1 MSFPKL
7 KSYLTDK
14 LFYRKPFNEEEGS
27 CMEKRTV
34 ISFIILVIFIGLLV
48 GFSVAIPDLWGNHLS
63 HWIITPL
70 IALIMTLL
78 VGLVLMDN
86 LFELDHALVITI
98 KRSKLKIEIRQYLV
112 WAFLLVSAVAIV
124 LEVVQFFL
132 SRNTVH
138 WIDPLTAIAG
148 AVAGIVLHIIGSKC
162 LMKRV
167 EFELERWEDN
177 VL

>member
-1 MSFPKL
+1 
-7 KSYLTDK
+7 
-14 LFYRKPFNEEEGS
+14 
-27 CMEKRTV
+27 MEKRTI
-34 ISFIILVIFIGLLV
+34 ISFIILVIFIGFLV
-48 GFSVAIPDLWGNHLS
+48 GFSVAIPGLWGNHLS

>member
-1 MSFPKL
+1 
-7 KSYLTDK
+7 
-14 LFYRKPFNEEEGS
+14 
-27 CMEKRTV
+27 MEKRTV

-48 GFSVAIPDLWGNHLS
+48 GCSVAIPGLWANHLS
-63 HWIITPL
+63 HWINTPL

-112 WAFLLVSAVAIV
+112 WAFLLVCAVAIV

-132 SRNTVH
+132 SRNTVN

>member
-1 MSFPKL
+1 
-7 KSYLTDK
+7 
-14 LFYRKPFNEEEGS
+14 
-27 CMEKRTV
+27 
-34 ISFIILVIFIGLLV
+34 
-48 GFSVAIPDLWGNHLS
+48 
-63 HWIITPL
+63 
-70 IALIMTLL
+70 MTLL

-98 KRSKLKIEIRQYLV
+98 KKSRLKIEIRQYLV
-112 WAFLLVSAVAIV
+112 WAFLLVCLVAIV
-124 LEVVQFFL
+124 LEVVQFLL
-132 SRNTVH
+132 SQSTVN

-148 AVAGIVLHIIGSKC
+148 SVAGIVLHIIGSKC

>member
-1 MSFPKL
+1 
-7 KSYLTDK
+7 
-14 LFYRKPFNEEEGS
+14 
-27 CMEKRTV
+27 MEKRTV
-34 ISFIILVIFIGLLV
+34 ISFIILVIFMGILV
-48 GFSVAIPDLWGNHLS
+48 GFSVAIPDLWANHLS

-70 IALIMTLL
+70 VALVMTLL

-98 KRSKLKIEIRQYLV
+98 KRSRLKIEVRQYLV
-112 WAFLLVSAVAIV
+112 WAFLLVCAVVIV

-132 SRNTVH
+132 FPGTVN
-138 WIDPLTAIAG
+138 WMDPLTAIAG

>member
-1 MSFPKL
+1 
-7 KSYLTDK
+7 
-14 LFYRKPFNEEEGS
+14 
-27 CMEKRTV
+27 MEKRTV
-34 ISFIILVIFIGLLV
+34 ISFIILVIFMGILV
-48 GFSVAIPDLWGNHLS
+48 GFSVAIPDLWANHLS

-70 IALIMTLL
+70 VALVMTLL

-98 KRSKLKIEIRQYLV
+98 KRSRLKIEIRQYLV
-112 WAFLLVSAVAIV
+112 WAFLLVCAVAIV

-132 SRNTVH
+132 SPGTVN
-138 WIDPLTAIAG
+138 WMDPVTAIAG

>member
-1 MSFPKL
+1 
-7 KSYLTDK
+7 
-14 LFYRKPFNEEEGS
+14 
-27 CMEKRTV
+27 MEKRTV
-34 ISFIILVIFIGLLV
+34 ISSIILVIFIGFLV

>member
-1 MSFPKL
+1 
-7 KSYLTDK
+7 
-14 LFYRKPFNEEEGS
+14 
-27 CMEKRTV
+27 MEKRTV
-34 ISFIILVIFIGLLV
+34 ISSIILVLSIGLLV
-48 GFSVAIPDLWGNHLS
+48 GFSVVIPGLWANHLS
-63 HWIITPL
+63 HWIITPV

-98 KRSKLKIEIRQYLV
+98 KKSRLKIEIRQYLV
-112 WAFLLVSAVAIV
+112 WAFLLVCLVAIV
-124 LEVVQFFL
+124 LEVVQFLL
-132 SRNTVH
+132 SQSTVN

-148 AVAGIVLHIIGSKC
+148 SVAGIVLHIIGSKC